1 MQNIK
6 SLITLTIILLVT
18 QAARGQVAITEFV
31 NDALGDETDTGREWV
46 ELFNSGDELSHS
58 TPPPQSPGP

>member
-31 NDALGDETDTGREWV
+31 NDALGD
-46 ELFNSGDELSHS
+46 
-58 TPPPQSPGP
+58 